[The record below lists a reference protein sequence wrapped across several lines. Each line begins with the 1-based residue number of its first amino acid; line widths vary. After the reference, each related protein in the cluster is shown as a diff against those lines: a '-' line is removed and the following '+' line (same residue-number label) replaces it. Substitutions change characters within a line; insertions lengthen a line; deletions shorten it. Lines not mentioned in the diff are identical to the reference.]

1 MTEAPR
7 IPVSLRGGRLILASV
22 LGIGLVIAFGRAF
35 AAFYVEVL
43 WQTGSGYGGIFWK
56 RVFWE
61 GGVRLGAG
69 LLVGVLMLFNLHI
82 ASKTLGGIQIR
93 RRFGNI
99 EINEQIPKQY
109 VWLAIIGA
117 STLLALWFGAG
128 VPADLGIRGL
138 LMLSADAW
146 GATEPVLGRD
156 IGFYVFTLPVLRI
169 LSGLALMMTFLVFTL
184 VTAAYAATG
193 ALRWTD
199 GRIQVQD
206 LPRVHLGSLVAVFLL
221 LLGVQLSL
229 GRYFLLLD
237 GSSPVQGIFGFTDA
251 EARLPALRTLS
262 IIAVAAAGGVLWG
275 AWKNRSGPLAASLI
289 AVVMASIVI
298 GQFYPSLIQR
308 IRVEPNE
315 LVRETPYIEYN
326 LDFTRQGFGLDAL
339 ERREFAYGPGE
350 SIDWEAI
357 AQQFAGLPVWN
368 QSALLATY
376 RELEA
381 LFPYYDFANVTI
393 DRYQTPQGPVSVALS
408 VRQVDPGGIQDPN
421 WQNLHIRKRYVAG
434 VGTVASL
441 ASVRS
446 PEGRPE
452 MLMTGIPPQVARD
465 AEPVT
470 GLDLTRPDIF
480 FGTRQQ
486 PYAVVSPDIL
496 AEGSDRGEYQAPDGS
511 PGIAGVDFPTGI
523 ELTSG
528 PRRALLA
535 WNFGDLNLLISPEIT
550 ESSRFIYRRLAVER
564 AIAIA
569 PFLRFPEEPYPV
581 VADGRVYWLLE
592 GFTATSAYPLST
604 AADFGSVRRSVRYV
618 RNSVKVTVDAVTG
631 QVDFY
636 RVPIEDPLADAYGQ
650 AFPGLFKPMDEM
662 PPAVR
667 EHLRY
672 PRSLISLQSSV
683 LLQYHQETA
692 PAFHGQQDVWNE
704 PQELAE
710 GTTPVP
716 YRPEYGLYTLPGESE
731 ARFHLTTVFVP
742 AGRQNL
748 TGVLIGRTSEA
759 GVPELMLLDVPVEDQ
774 IPGPRQI
781 EALVEQDPQISQQ
794 FSLWRTGGS
803 EVWTGHLHLIPTGD
817 RFVYMEP
824 VFLAAEA
831 DAIPELRR
839 FVVSDGRRVTMME
852 DLGAAISEISGLS
865 LAAPVVD
872 TAPLVAGNAAP
883 PSGPPSGTAEW
894 PAAALDL
901 LQRAESSAQE
911 GNWQGFGQALDELRV
926 LLERLEDDGA

>member
-1 MTEAPR
+1 MSGTSGVP
-7 IPVSLRGGRLILASV
+7 ISLRGGRLILTIVLSV
-22 LGIGLVIAFGRAF
+22 ALIIAFGRAF
-35 AAFYVEVL
+35 AAFYTEVL
-43 WQTGSGYGGIFWK
+43 WQTSSGYGGIFWK
-56 RVFWE
+56 RVLWT
-61 GGVRLGAG
+61 GGVQLGAG
-69 LLVGVLMLFNLHI
+69 AVVAILVVINLYV

-99 EINEQIPKQY
+99 EINEQIPKRY
-109 VWLAIIGA
+109 VWWAMLGA
-117 STLLALWFGAG
+117 AGLLGLWFGIG
-128 VPADLGIRGL
+128 VPDDVGLSGL
-138 LMLSADAW
+138 LLLSADAW
-146 GATEPVLGRD
+146 GATEPILGRD

-169 LSGLALMMTFLVFTL
+169 VSGLGLMITFLLFAL

-199 GRIQVQD
+199 GRILAQD
-206 LPRVHLGSLVAVFLL
+206 LPRIHLGALVATFLVL
-221 LLGVQLSL
+221 LAVQLSL
-229 GRYFLLLD
+229 ARYLLLLD

-251 EARLPALRTLS
+251 EARLPAFRTLS
-262 IIAVAAAGGVLWG
+262 IISLVAAGGVLWG
-275 AWKNRSGPLAASLI
+275 AWKNRPGTLAASLMG
-289 AVVMASIVI
+289 VVIGSIVI
-298 GQFYPSLIQR
+298 GQFYPGLIQR

-326 LDFTRQGFGLDAL
+326 LDFTRRGFGLD
-339 ERREFAYGPGE
+339 EVDRRQFTYGPGE
-350 SIDWEAI
+350 SIDWAAI
-357 AQQFAGLPVWN
+357 ARQMAGLPVWN

-381 LFPYYDFANVTI
+381 LFPYYDFADVTI
-393 DRYQTPQGPVSVALS
+393 DRYRTPQGPVAVALS
-408 VRQVDPGGIQDPN
+408 VRQIDPGGIQDPN

-434 VGTVASL
+434 AGAVASL

-446 PEGRPE
+446 AEGRPQ

-465 AEPVT
+465 AAPVT
-470 GLDLTRPDIF
+470 GIDLTRPDIF

-486 PYAVVSPDIL
+486 RYAVVSPDI
-496 AEGSDRGEYQAPDGS
+496 GEYAAPDGS
-511 PGIAGVDFPTGI
+511 PGVPGVDFPVGI
-523 ELTSG
+523 ELTSS

-550 ESSRFIYRRLAVER
+550 ASSRFIYRRLAVER
-564 AIAIA
+564 AIAVA
-569 PFLRFPEEPYPV
+569 PFLRYPEEPYPV
-581 VADGRVYWLLE
+581 VADGRIYWLLE
-592 GFTATSAYPLST
+592 GFTATSGFPLST
-604 AADFGSVRRSVRYV
+604 ASDFGSVRRTVNYV

-650 AFPGLFKPMDEM
+650 AFPGLFRPMDEM
-662 PPAVR
+662 PEAIR

-672 PRSLISLQSSV
+672 PSSLISLQSRV

-704 PQELAE
+704 PQELAQ
-710 GTTPVP
+710 GPTPVP

-731 ARFHLTTVFVP
+731 PRFHLTTVFVP

-748 TGVLIGRTSEA
+748 TGMLIGRTGET
-759 GVPELMLLDVPVEDQ
+759 GIPELILLDVPVEDQ
-774 IPGPRQI
+774 TPGPRQI
-781 EALVEQDPQISQQ
+781 EALVEQDPVISQQ

-803 EVWTGHLHLIPTGD
+803 EVWTGHLHLIPTGN

-839 FVVSDGRRVTMME
+839 FVVSDGRRVAMTE
-852 DLGAAISEISGLS
+852 DLDAAIRQFAGQS
-865 LAAPVVD
+865 LPAPMVD
-872 TAPLVAGNAAP
+872 PAPAVEGEVPMP
-883 PSGPPSGTAEW
+883 PGPRGEEW

-901 LQRAESSAQE
+901 LERAESSARE
-911 GNWQGFGQALDELRV
+911 GNWQGFGQALDELRL
-926 LLERLEDDGA
+926 LLEQLEGDAS

>member
-1 MTEAPR
+1 M
-7 IPVSLRGGRLILASV
+7 LLAIV
-22 LGIGLVIAFGRAF
+22 LGIGLLIALGRAF
-35 AAFYVEVL
+35 AALYVEIL
-43 WQTGSGYGGIFWK
+43 WQTGSGYGSVFWK
-56 RVFWE
+56 RVFWD
-61 GGVRLGAG
+61 GGVRIGAG
-69 LLVGVLMLFNLHI
+69 LIVAVLVLINLHF

-93 RRFGNI
+93 RRFGNL
-99 EINEQIPKQY
+99 EISEQIPKRY
-109 VWLAIIGA
+109 VWWAITA
-117 STLLALWFGAG
+117 AAVLLGLWFGAG
-128 VPADLGIRGL
+128 VPADLGLRGL
-138 LMLSADAW
+138 LMMSAEAW
-146 GATEPVLGRD
+146 GATEPVMGRD
-156 IGFYVFTLPVLRI
+156 IGFYVFVLPVLRI
-169 LSGLALMMTFLVFTL
+169 VSGLGLMITFLLFTL

-193 ALRWTD
+193 ALRWTN
-199 GRIQVQD
+199 GRVQAQD
-206 LPRVHLGSLVAVFLL
+206 LPRVHLGALVAVFLVL
-221 LLGVQLSL
+221 LAVQLSL
-229 GRYFLLLD
+229 SRYFLLLD

-262 IIAVAAAGGVLWG
+262 IISLAAAGGVLWG
-275 AWKNRSGPLAASLI
+275 AWKNRPGALVGSLVG
-289 AVVMASIVI
+289 VVIGSIVI

-326 LDFTRQGFGLDAL
+326 LDFTRTGFGLDAL
-339 ERREFAYGPGE
+339 ERRQFAYGPGE
-350 SIDWEAI
+350 SADWGAI
-357 AQQFAGLPVWN
+357 ARQFAGLPVWN

-381 LFPYYDFANVTI
+381 LFPYYDFADVTI
-393 DRYQTPQGPVSVALS
+393 DRYRTPQGPVAVALS

-434 VGTVASL
+434 SGAVASL
-441 ASVRS
+441 ASVRT

-465 AEPVT
+465 AAPVT

-486 PYAVVSPDIL
+486 RYAVVSPDIRES
-496 AEGSDRGEYQAPDGS
+496 ATPEGAPPVAGVDEYAAPDGTDGV
-511 PGIAGVDFPTGI
+511 PGIDFPLGI

-569 PFLRFPEEPYPV
+569 PFLRYPEEPYPV

-604 AADFGSVRRSVRYV
+604 ASDFGTVRRSVRYV
-618 RNSVKVTVDAVTG
+618 RNSVKVTIDAVTG
-631 QVDFY
+631 RVDFY

-650 AFPGLFKPMDEM
+650 AFPGLFQPMNEM
-662 PPAVR
+662 PEAIR

-672 PRSLISLQSSV
+672 PRSLISLQSGA

-731 ARFHLTTVFVP
+731 PRFHLTTVFVP

-748 TGVLIGRTSEA
+748 TGVLIGRTDES

-803 EVWTGHLHLIPTGD
+803 EVWTGHLHLIPTGN

-839 FVVSDGRRVTMME
+839 FVVSDGRRVAMTE
-852 DLGAAISEISGLS
+852 DLGAAIRE
-865 LAAPVVD
+865 LAGQS
-872 TAPLVAGNAAP
+872 LVAPMVDATPQVEGVEP
-883 PSGPPSGTAEW
+883 TSGREEW

-901 LQRAESSAQE
+901 LERAEANARE
-911 GNWQGFGQALDELRV
+911 GDWQGFGVALDELRD
-926 LLERLEDDGA
+926 LLERLEGDGG